1 MKQQGELKRHS
12 ASKEQEHEERVLKG
26 YVNGLR
32 VTGGASGEC
41 VTRCPSLGAAVAAA
55 AVPGSEQ

>member
-12 ASKEQEHEERVLKG
+12 VSKEQEHEERVLKG

-32 VTGGASGEC
+32 VEQ
-41 VTRCPSLGAAVAAA
+41 V
-55 AVPGSEQ
+55 GSALRSPLL

>member
-26 YVNGLR
+26 YVNGLL
-32 VTGGASGEC
+32 VTG
-41 VTRCPSLGAAVAAA
+41 
-55 AVPGSEQ
+55 